1 MNIATEH
8 HSARDRQVRRVV
20 VVEGLA
26 NLAVLLVKL
35 AVGAMTGSLAV
46 LADAIHSL
54 TDVANNVI
62 AYFVLRLSSAPP
74 DREHPYGHR
83 KFETLA
89 VFGLAS
95 LLTVLA
101 IELVLH
107 AWRREPTEIA
117 QTGWG
122 LGLMLGVLA
131 VNISLALWQRG
142 WARRL
147 DSDLLLADASH
158 TFADVLTTIVVIV
171 GWQLSTLGYQWL
183 DTLCAL
189 GVAGL
194 VFYLAWGLFRRAV
207 PVLVDGLAVD
217 PELLEGF
224 VRDVPGVEDIRRV
237 RSRWQ
242 GSERAV
248 DMVVTVEPSLS
259 TRDAHDIADAIEA
272 ALAREFQIDD
282 VHIHVEP
289 HRQRG

>member
-1 MNIATEH
+1 M
-8 HSARDRQVRRVV
+8 V

-26 NLAVLLVKL
+26 NLVVLLIKL
-35 AVGAMTGSLAV
+35 AVGVMTGSLAV
-46 LADAIHSL
+46 LADAVHSL

-62 AYFVLRLSSAPP
+62 AFVVLRLSVQPP

-89 VFGLAS
+89 VFGLAT
-95 LLTVLA
+95 LLTVVA

-107 AWRREPTEIA
+107 ALRREPTEII
-117 QTGWG
+117 QTSWG
-122 LGLMLGVLA
+122 VGLMLGVLA
-131 VNISLALWQRG
+131 VNISLATWQRR

-147 DSDLLLADASH
+147 KSDLLLADASH
-158 TFADVLTTIVVIV
+158 TFADVLTTVVVIL

-194 VFYLAWGLFRRAV
+194 VLYLAWGLFRRAV

-217 PELLEGF
+217 PELLESF

-248 DMVVTVEPSLS
+248 DMVVTVEPSMS

-272 ALAREFQIDD
+272 ALAKEFQIDD

-289 HRQRG
+289 HK